1 MTGKVV
7 LCLRGAGTRIGKG
20 IEVKR
25 AGGAGMILG
34 NVAANGNEIPTDSH
48 FVPTAGVT
56 PTVVD
61 KILEYIKTDKNPMAF
76 IKPGKTV
83 YKYQAAPSM
92 TGFSSRGP
100 NVLDPNILKVTS
112 SLFSLLTSKQ
122 NQNDS

>member
-1 MTGKVV
+1 MV
-7 LCLRGAGTRIGKG
+7 LCLRGAGSRIGKG

-34 NVAANGNEIPTDSH
+34 NAPANGNEIPSDSH
-48 FVPTAGVT
+48 FVATAAVT
-56 PTVVD
+56 PTVVE
-61 KILEYIKTDKNPMAF
+61 KILDYIKTDKNPMAF

-83 YKYQAAPSM
+83 YKYQAAPLM

-100 NVLDPNILKVTS
+100 NVVDPNILKVTS
-112 SLFSLLTSKQ
+112 CFVKFKQ